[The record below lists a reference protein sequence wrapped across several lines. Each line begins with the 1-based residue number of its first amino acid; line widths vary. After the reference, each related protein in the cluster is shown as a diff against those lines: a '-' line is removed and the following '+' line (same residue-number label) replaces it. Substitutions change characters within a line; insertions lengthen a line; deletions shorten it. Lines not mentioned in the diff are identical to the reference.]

1 MKEIYLK
8 SLFGIQD
15 TSAYTC
21 NMHGNCLEAFTHY
34 TEDVS
39 Q

>member
-1 MKEIYLK
+1 MKEIHLK
-8 SLFGIQD
+8 SLFGIQN
-15 TSAYTC
+15 TCAY
-21 NMHGNCLEAFTHY
+21 NMHGNCLKAFTHY